1 MSTSMI
7 ATDFYQLTMMQGYLK
22 TNMLER
28 RGVFDLFYRKPPF
41 GGSYAVVC
49 GINSAMELIHNLEIT
64 AEDVESLAAAG
75 MERDFCQWL
84 LRNKVGRKGIFQ
96 GEVRGM
102 LEGSLV
108 LPNEPILRIEAPI
121 YLAQILETPLLNL
134 VNHETLVATKA
145 ARIVNSARGRPIMEF
160 GMRRARGIESSV
172 KATRAAFVGG
182 VASTSNVLAWQK
194 YGIPV
199 SGTMS
204 HAWVMAFSGE
214 LEAFLAYM
222 EQAPDNIILL
232 IDTYDTLETGLPNAI
247 ETFREMFSRGKSPK
261 VFGVRIDSGD
271 LADLS
276 RKVRAVLDENGF
288 QDARIVVSNDLD
300 EYIIESLLIQGAS
313 VDVFGVGT
321 KLVNTDGATSLGG
334 VYKLAEIESMPRMKI
349 SGNPEK
355 TTNPG
360 RKQVWR
366 IWSKEGREKAGKDPE
381 AMTFVTD
388 IIGLEE
394 EDISPLS
401 PLQLKDGERPWTP
414 LTLEPGSFEAK
425 PLLVRLAP
433 GMDGSLPG
441 SDPLEGRTNLKL
453 EMGRIRPQCSRL
465 VNPEPLKVSLSARL
479 ARLKGELIEHY
490 RPKSH
495 S

>member
-1 MSTSMI
+1 M
-7 ATDFYQLTMMQGYLK
+7 LK
-22 TNMLER
+22 
-28 RGVFDLFYRKPPF
+28 
-41 GGSYAVVC
+41 C
-49 GINSAMELIHNLEIT
+49 CI
-64 AEDVESLAAAG
+64 
-75 MERDFCQWL
+75 
-84 LRNKVGRKGIFQ
+84 
-96 GEVRGM
+96 
-102 LEGSLV
+102 
-108 LPNEPILRIEAPI
+108 
-121 YLAQILETPLLNL
+121 
-134 VNHETLVATKA
+134 
-145 ARIVNSARGRPIMEF
+145 
-160 GMRRARGIESSV
+160 
-172 KATRAAFVGG
+172 
-182 VASTSNVLAWQK
+182 
-194 YGIPV
+194 
-199 SGTMS
+199 
-204 HAWVMAFSGE
+204 
-214 LEAFLAYM
+214 
-222 EQAPDNIILL
+222 
-232 IDTYDTLETGLPNAI
+232 
-247 ETFREMFSRGKSPK
+247 
-261 VFGVRIDSGD
+261 
-271 LADLS
+271 
-276 RKVRAVLDENGF
+276 
-288 QDARIVVSNDLD
+288 IVVSHYLRHYQAHNRSYFVTIYLQFFVIIINLLV
-300 EYIIESLLIQGAS
+300 YIRRHS
-313 VDVFGVGT
+313 F
-321 KLVNTDGATSLGG
+321 
-334 VYKLAEIESMPRMKI
+334 YKLAEIESMPRMKI